1 MGCIFVEV
9 CGGPLPYEKITTL
22 ADLTKEMLIK
32 RKSPSIPEFITGQ
45 MRDVCKSCLSFHYQD
60 RPSSQKAFELLK
72 AAKKAWKELSS
83 LSAKALCAAKQAKF
97 TRMGCSQ
104 SLSTHAVPA
113 PSEPARTEAP
123 KLREERNSPA
133 SPASLT
139 SLKIGNR
146 SEPECEP
153 KIARRDWNSWKHEV
167 DLVDLK
173 LMESGQSLP
182 VNQPLGSWKVG
193 VLMDFLPQWDTLD
206 PGAYVNLVLLPVM
219 MATPKGHLY
228 RLLGT
233 TQYVYLQGDVAI
245 KGTGT
250 FLRLVLVA
258 NDIIPVL
265 SIQSCTKQYE
275 QEASSYATVFRC
287 LDLCAGAGFMSI
299 GARAVGYQD
308 VGGIDQNSAFQALYE
323 QIHDGPFWNFDIGDM
338 GAIEHCL
345 DKGLMGSTILSGINC
360 QPYSRAGDQR
370 GFADPRAMSLP
381 HTLKFAL
388 FLQSPCVCLECTPAA
403 AQDPQVQQLIHE
415 FCKLVGFVPTQS
427 ILHLDRCWAA
437 RRDRWWCVLMPAI
450 LGKWEFPDLPLMPEY
465 QRIQQIMPYVKEWP
479 SQDLQELALTH
490 YEHLKFLEFSG
501 PLSKLMMDT
510 SKSMPTALHAWGNQ
524 LYKCQCGC
532 RQAFSDHRLRTKGLH
547 AMLIP
552 TGISFQ
558 HEGTEH
564 QAGRHPHPNEVLLLC
579 GMYPNLDF
587 QGKMRLGLAAA
598 GQLASP
604 IQSAWVLGHVKKHI
618 EDFLN
623 LPSTHDPHQL
633 LTVFQQS
640 LLRARDISW
649 PVRNI
654 LSSEPSQEGYQK
666 PVELSIITI
675 RADCPGG
682 AVSHT
687 VSLAT
692 GTSVL
697 QLCQAES
704 AAQQVHE
711 KALTFYAEGQQHPLA
726 MDHLLLG
733 GESLYMKYS
742 ESDDV
747 FPCPPRQLW
756 PNQDGVGECLQNNQ
770 DAPMPVEASVPPSTG
785 PLELPLDLAVPVG
798 DGVVEGAKRAK
809 VQPRVIT
816 DPLCRLPASALLTL
830 VAPQVASQ
838 STLDS
843 LRSQTIP
850 SGDRQQVLSTQ
861 GDLWADDE
869 LCFHLQKIV
878 QAAPSNQQV
887 ISWDPL
893 AITSLWTSQH
903 AQVIQQWGQA
913 LPPLATIITAVWI
926 KAHWVPFLWRKE
938 NQKLFGY
945 TYGNP
950 PEHEASLQQFHAKVG
965 EMCRC
970 TIEPLH
976 NEKALVNR
984 FCGATCIAYF
994 RHLIGG
1000 QGMLIAD
1007 QIPACH
1013 QALRQEFADGLSDVT
1028 PRPWIW
1034 GRGSDEFDATLHSL
1048 LRQHGVAAEDI
1059 TDRAEHIK
1067 STLGTSKVGH
1077 AMSSHNPWKD
1087 LKWLANQQ
1095 MPPYQ
1100 LIRPLELEKAI
1111 ASRSRDGAPVGS
1123 KRLKQ
1128 KGSGKGKKG
1137 FNSKQHLEPSSLRIA
1152 DGTFVAGETAVSQ
1165 IGIGDI
1171 GPLATGIVLGTTEQA
1186 VPFLGKNHP
1195 ISMGGLA
1202 IVVIGDIDISENA
1215 PQLPMLVRFP
1225 AICVANSEP
1234 ILVEGKVFQLGKVD
1248 IQRPIPQQAVDLTT
1262 IDTFVAKNCVH
1273 RDLFQGDWEVFGSQ
1287 PMKHI
1292 ISQLPFLQTCSD
1304 AGCHGCAKWHATDEA
1319 RDPIMAVW
1327 NRQWLSNAYTP
1338 TKPEAADMYV
1348 VTIRVPTTLEMSRCR
1363 QRGSNASSSSQAWK
1377 GSSGP
1382 EPAKAKGKGKS
1393 QPAKVKGKGKSG
1405 AADSKGKGKGKPGKA
1420 DEGPRRRTTG
1430 DPRRRANKG
1439 PDTLGCLTRGSHSRI
1454 KRNAARALKQAG
1466 LPVPKNLRPGKTV
1479 QDLEPAKAEEAKQ
1492 LQRKLKELTW
1502 TESMSARK
1510 MQTEIYWTKE
1520 RLKQLLAPDD
1530 EEKDPD
1536 EFEEV
1541 PADEEEDEEESS
1553 SSSSDDKLAKAQLK
1567 AAQEELAKAKQEL
1580 AKAKEAKEKKKEKK
1594 KAKIEQEEK
1603 QQDEEM
1609 PQAVE
1614 EPEKADGVKAEP
1626 AKAEAEPE
1634 KAEAEPEKADEDEL
1648 PDYDLDEESWTEV
1661 EGKQRKKKK
1670 KRSKGGKTDKD
1681 DNIQAP
1687 PGPEGDKDGEAPTT
1701 KA

>member
-1 MGCIFVEV
+1 
-9 CGGPLPYEKITTL
+9 
-22 ADLTKEMLIK
+22 
-32 RKSPSIPEFITGQ
+32 
-45 MRDVCKSCLSFHYQD
+45 
-60 RPSSQKAFELLK
+60 
-72 AAKKAWKELSS
+72 
-83 LSAKALCAAKQAKF
+83 
-97 TRMGCSQ
+97 
-104 SLSTHAVPA
+104 
-113 PSEPARTEAP
+113 
-123 KLREERNSPA
+123 
-133 SPASLT
+133 
-139 SLKIGNR
+139 
-146 SEPECEP
+146 
-153 KIARRDWNSWKHEV
+153 
-167 DLVDLK
+167 
-173 LMESGQSLP
+173 
-182 VNQPLGSWKVG
+182 
-193 VLMDFLPQWDTLD
+193 MDFLPQWDALD

-219 MATPKGHLY
+219 MDTPKGHLY

-233 TQYVYLQGDVAI
+233 TQYVYLQGDVTI

-258 NDIIPVL
+258 KDIIPVL
-265 SIQSCTKQYE
+265 GIQPCTKQYE

-381 HTLKFAL
+381 YTLKFAL

-403 AQDPQVQQLIHE
+403 AQDPQVQQMIHD

-450 LGKWEFPDLPLMPEY
+450 LGKWELPDLPLMPEY

-479 SQDLQELALTH
+479 SHDLQELALTH
-490 YEHLKFLEFSG
+490 YEHLKFIEFSG
-501 PLSKLMMDT
+501 PLSKLMMDA

-532 RQAFSDHRLRTKGLH
+532 RQAFSDYRLRTKGLH

-552 TGISFQ
+552 TGIYFQ

-618 EDFLN
+618 EDFLH

-633 LTVFQQS
+633 LTGFQQS

-649 PVRNI
+649 PEKNT
-654 LSSEPSQEGYQK
+654 SSPEPGQEGSQQQ
-666 PVELSIITI
+666 VELSIIKI
-675 RADCPGG
+675 RADCPAG

-704 AAQQVHE
+704 AAQQVHD
-711 KALTFYAEGQQHPLA
+711 KSLTFYAEGQQHPLA

-770 DAPMPVEASVPPSTG
+770 DEPMPAEASVPPSTG
-785 PLELPLDLAVPVG
+785 PLELPLDLAVPVV

-809 VQPRVIT
+809 VQPKVIT

-850 SGDRQQVLSTQ
+850 SGDRQQVLRTQ

-893 AITSLWTSQH
+893 AITSFWISQH
-903 AQVIQQWGQA
+903 AQVIQQWGQV

-965 EMCRC
+965 ELCSC

-994 RHLIGG
+994 RHLIEG
-1000 QGMLIAD
+1000 QDMLSED

-1034 GRGSDEFDATLHSL
+1034 GRGSDEVDATLHSL

-1059 TDRAEHIK
+1059 ADRAEHIK
-1067 STLGTSKVGH
+1067 STLGSSKVGH

-1152 DGTFVAGETAVSQ
+1152 DGTFVAGESAVSQ

-1171 GPLATGIVLGTTEQA
+1171 GPLATGIVLATAEQA
-1186 VPFLGKNHP
+1186 VPFLGKSHP
-1195 ISMGGLA
+1195 ISIGGLA
-1202 IVVIGDIDISENA
+1202 IVVIGDIDIGENA

-1248 IQRPIPQQAVDLTT
+1248 IRRPIPQQAVDLTT
-1262 IDTFVAKNCVH
+1262 IDTFVAKICVH

-1292 ISQLPFLQTCSD
+1292 ISQLPFLQMCSD
-1304 AGCHGCAKWHATDEA
+1304 AGCPGCAKWHATDEA

-1348 VTIRVPTTLEMSRCR
+1348 VTIRVPTTLEMSLLQVSGATSICVEPRELDGRMISKSYHVTWLPKLNYAQAMALRQTTPGAIGLARLGTKWGLRSKIGDAARVYQSIKPDSSFLPSGQKQLYLMGPLPYGTIKQSVGDLCKQMDWPCR
-1363 QRGSNASSSSQAWK
+1363 
-1377 GSSGP
+1377 P
-1382 EPAKAKGKGKS
+1382 L
-1393 QPAKVKGKGKSG
+1393 QPA
-1405 AADSKGKGKGKPGKA
+1405 P
-1420 DEGPRRRTTG
+1420 
-1430 DPRRRANKG
+1430 
-1439 PDTLGCLTRGSHSRI
+1439 
-1454 KRNAARALKQAG
+1454 AARAVDGIMWKIQATSPPPKHHLQLTSGDVVITRIDTPKVDPQQGPAAIGSSTTLKLCSHSDNPMVDPLKVNDPWAKHAGSRGSEGTHATAVTTVATAALEQQVVAQVLAKLPQPSMDTDIPDQHHDRITALEAQVQQLAEHQQGIQQSIQDQGLAQQA
-1466 LPVPKNLRPGKTV
+1466 
-1479 QDLEPAKAEEAKQ
+1479 QFSQ
-1492 LQRKLKELTW
+1492 LQHQFQAQHT
-1502 TESMSARK
+1502 
-1510 MQTEIYWTKE
+1510 
-1520 RLKQLLAPDD
+1520 QL
-1530 EEKDPD
+1530 EH
-1536 EFEEV
+1536 V
-1541 PADEEEDEEESS
+1541 VAD
-1553 SSSSDDKLAKAQLK
+1553 Q
-1567 AAQEELAKAKQEL
+1567 
-1580 AKAKEAKEKKKEKK
+1580 
-1594 KAKIEQEEK
+1594 
-1603 QQDEEM
+1603 
-1609 PQAVE
+1609 
-1614 EPEKADGVKAEP
+1614 
-1626 AKAEAEPE
+1626 
-1634 KAEAEPEKADEDEL
+1634 
-1648 PDYDLDEESWTEV
+1648 
-1661 EGKQRKKKK
+1661 
-1670 KRSKGGKTDKD
+1670 
-1681 DNIQAP
+1681 
-1687 PGPEGDKDGEAPTT
+1687 
-1701 KA
+1701 